1 MSRTID
7 EKVVSL
13 QFENQNFEKN
23 VKTSMSTLEKFQNSL
38 KFDGAEKGIEKVEK
52 VASKFDMKHMTEEV
66 TNTSK
71 AFSALETVA
80 TGVLLRIGSKIG
92 DVTTKLVTSLSGI
105 ENVTNGYSKFEQKT
119 GSVQTLLNS
128 TGKDLEDINKYLNT
142 LMRFSDETSYGF
154 TEMASSLA
162 QLTSNGGDIER
173 LVPMITGIANA
184 VAFAGK
190 GPAEFSRAI
199 YNLNQSYGAGA
210 LKYLDWKSLE
220 QAGVASKDLKKAFI
234 ETAIELG
241 KLNEEAMTTSGTIVD
256 IANFSQTLKDNWAD
270 TEVMEETFGKFA
282 KYTQMADEMV
292 NSGEVETYYEAY
304 EILAQTYDDVYLKAA
319 KAAQETK
326 TFNEAVEATKDAVSS
341 VWLTF
346 FETVFGDFYKAKTL
360 WSSLAEDLYDIFVVP
375 GKKMNEVVG
384 GAFKDV
390 YTQLEDVF
398 KGKAFKDA
406 GVTFENFSES
416 FMAFLKN
423 SGYNIDELI
432 EKYGSLRDAF
442 AEGDAIIT
450 DAQGHTARL
459 GDVFSRFLTKFV
471 ADVDAGRSA
480 TKDIAGNLE
489 KVQNIF
495 DGIWRGDFGNGA
507 ERVEKL
513 TKASIDYA
521 TAQDLINRLAKEGHR
536 SGYILTAKD
545 IEYLSEAELKNL
557 GITPELANEIS
568 KLAKEADK
576 ANQPLSELIG
586 DIVGRSNRKT
596 AANLLAETILNLT
609 GTIKNLQ
616 STVGEAWSKV
626 FTGNLAD
633 VIYNIMLRIHDFVE
647 AIREATTESKLLTD
661 IFTIFFHG
669 LKIIGK
675 GFTLVYEVVKKLI
688 EAGIKVL
695 STLFKDLNINV
706 DDFATTISDALDM
719 AIDWVKNN
727 ETIIEYVEK
736 AANGLS
742 SALSAVKSWIE
753 QVVSLDDVSLF
764 FSGIK
769 DSLTNLS
776 NVKIDFSGLLGGY
789 SKVVEKI
796 KTGKKLS
803 FKDITSG
810 IAGFFTNFK
819 DTVTKA
825 LSDTYNQFKMS
836 EDQIAEFEDKIQK
849 FGESLVTLGFG
860 YLSLT
865 TFKKLAESLSDLIS
879 PIRTLSDVFASFA
892 DVGKSIKAYI
902 DTMTK
907 DRAVNNI
914 LKVSVAVGIFA
925 AALYALASIG
935 DSDALWTAIKATAA
949 LFTIIGVFIGV
960 MTLLGKVNTKDG
972 STIQV
977 NLTNFAVLIGAL
989 AGSLLLVAAALKVID
1004 GVKTQT
1010 LFLGGAILITLMGV
1024 LTACANS
1031 IKDGSKFY
1039 RAGSSIKDIIGFAVG
1054 IYLLAMALKKFD
1066 EVEFKHPIWTL
1077 TYIAAFA
1084 AALFAVGVALKHV
1097 SGWSSLP
1104 IIAFTLSI
1112 VKILETIKKLSDVK
1126 GSTYAKGLLRL
1137 IPIFAVII
1145 TIMKLSKG
1153 LAKEGA
1159 TFSAMFIVGIATSLL
1174 LVGKAIEQLASLDE
1188 GQLIKGGG
1196 AALAL
1201 FTAIGLIGAVMTRIA
1216 NIEKGS
1222 IKSAIGAAIII
1233 VTAAASLYVMA
1244 GAILLYKNIPEEDL
1258 WKAVK
1263 AIGEMF
1269 AAIGFLFVL
1278 IGASGLFY
1286 GGDKSKNASQAYQV
1300 VSALGKI
1307 AIIVGILAVSL
1318 AGLAL
1323 VAHFDPTAFN
1333 AAIIGIVSVIG
1344 SLAILVVALSVIKS
1358 FKDLSV
1364 QLGAV
1369 IGILASVGTV
1379 LYVLSTQIPDSEK
1392 AIAVAKSLSEIMLAV
1407 SAAILVTSIAAK
1419 LCSGLTNAGAIIVSL
1434 GEILG
1439 IIMAL
1444 AAVIAV
1450 IDEFVDDNGHIS
1462 SAIDTFV
1469 NVMTKIGEAIGGFAG
1484 GALGGLVSGFTN
1496 ELVQAGANISAFAD
1510 SIKSIFELQVPETF
1524 SDTLNNIRSV
1534 FAVFGGNKEYIK
1546 NIASLKE
1553 DTGNIKTFFTQFG
1566 GALKIFSDSVEEI
1579 DIEKVNAA
1587 SNAGNMFAA
1596 LSETLGK
1603 TRTGGLMSLIFGGKE
1618 NLGSFSSNM
1627 VTFGKGLVNFSN
1639 EVKSFDAAKIEN
1651 ILPVIKEIIG
1661 LESNLQSN
1669 GSLLGLLIGG
1679 DKFGNKSLDDFAERV
1694 TAFGAGLKA
1703 FSLSLVGFN
1712 PKSVDIAVKAGE
1724 TLTELEKSLQIS
1736 WNIMGFFE
1744 GGDDGNRSL
1753 SDFGNRI
1760 QEFVAGLVNG
1770 LNALSQLNVSN
1781 DIIRKPLAPLSDGET
1796 GFDTVNKAVDELI
1809 LIGEKFSAFEGTLN
1823 ESGSLFSDNGSLAKF
1838 GTGIATL
1845 GTGIKNFSDT
1855 FPDNLPEIEDVKQM
1869 ITITQMLLD
1878 FSKANTLTQEESEN
1892 MTTLGDSIQGVTGR
1906 IGDLFGK
1913 VTGLFSGEGMEFD
1926 PEMVKD
1932 NLSSIFDNDTVTEG
1946 ISESGTNVT
1955 KTLLD
1960 SMGGTILS
1968 SESRTKLDTNVK
1980 NLGETTVKKLDKK
1993 KEMTSN
1999 AVNYMQGLINGLES
2013 MKAALFAKVDEIAA
2027 GVTSRMQFKWSMHS
2041 PSKVAYKLGAYYVE
2055 GLINGFAD
2063 MTEPAVETAESMALS
2078 VVDAVSAAMDTST
2091 QVLEDTYSPMI
2102 TPVLDTESFM
2112 NSASSINGFLDSYGN
2127 YSALLGVNA
2136 AREGM
2141 QNQNGGQ
2148 NPVEVTVNFT
2158 VNNAGKDL
2166 TEADIT
2172 TYARR
2177 ISNEINTLLGN
2188 AI

>member
-38 KFDGAEKGIEKVEK
+38 KFDGAEKGIEKVERA
-52 VASKFDMKHMTEEV
+52 ASKFEMNNMVSATTAVQK
-66 TNTSK
+66 S
-71 AFSALETVA
+71 FSALEIVA
-80 TGVLLRIGSKIG
+80 INVLSNIANRAVMTGEKFVK
-92 DVTTKLVTSLSGI
+92 SLSVDNI
-105 ENVTNGYSKFEQKT
+105 LAGYGKYEEKT
-119 GSVQTLLNS
+119 ASVQTLLNS
-128 TGKDLEDINKYLNT
+128 TGKELSEINGYLDT

-154 TEMASSLA
+154 TEMAKSLA
-162 QLTSNGGDIER
+162 QLTSSGGDIEK
-173 LVPMITGIANA
+173 LIPMITGIANA
-184 VAFAGK
+184 TAFAGK

-210 LKYLDWKSLE
+210 LKYMDWKSLE
-220 QAGVASKDLKKAFI
+220 LAGVATKDLKQAFI
-234 ETAIELG
+234 QTAIELG
-241 KLNEEAMTTSGTIVD
+241 KLNSAGETFDGTLVD
-256 IANFSQTLKDNWAD
+256 IGNFGETLKKGWAD
-270 TEVMEETFGKFA
+270 TQVMEETFGKFS

-292 NSGEVETYYEAY
+292 NAGQFDTYSKAY
-304 EILAQTYDDVYLKAA
+304 EHLAKQYDDIYIRAA
-319 KAAQETK
+319 KAAQEAK
-326 TFNEAVEATKDAVSS
+326 TFKEAIDATKDAVSS
-341 VWLTF
+341 KWLKS
-346 FETVFGDFYKAKTL
+346 FELVFGDYETAKKTWTTL
-360 WSSLAEDLYDIFVVP
+360 ANDLYDIFALP
-375 GKKMNEVVG
+375 GDSRNTVLS
-384 GAFKDV
+384 GAFENGYDQLKNFFNDV
-390 YTQLEDVF
+390 GVDFNNFDGDF
-398 KGKAFKDA
+398 KK
-406 GVTFENFSES
+406 
-416 FMAFLKN
+416 FLKQN
-423 SGYNIDELI
+423 GYNIDALIKQYGSIGNAVANGAII
-432 EKYGSLRDAF
+432 EKYGGLGSRSLGKILEEYTNNFIAKID
-442 AEGDAIIT
+442 EGAKV
-450 DAQGHTARL
+450 AGGTA
-459 GDVFSRFLTKFV
+459 DT
-471 ADVDAGRSA
+471 
-480 TKDIAGNLE
+480 LE
-489 KVQNIF
+489 HVQKIF
-495 DGIWRGDFGNGA
+495 DGIWKGEWGNGE
-507 ERVEKL
+507 ERYERL

-521 TAQDLINRLAKEGHR
+521 TAQGLINKMAEEGHR
-536 SGYILTAKD
+536 AGYRLTAGD
-545 IEYLSEAELKNL
+545 IEYLTAAQIENLGFTKEEAAELKS
-557 GITPELANEIS
+557 LA
-568 KLAKEADK
+568 EAAED
-576 ANQPLSELIG
+576 ASIPLSKILE
-586 DIVGRSNRKT
+586 SMKRKSGQVLLSET
-596 AANLLAETILNLT
+596 IANLTA
-609 GTIKNLQ
+609 TIKNLQ
-616 STVGEAWSKV
+616 DTVGVAWSKV
-626 FTGNLAD
+626 F
-633 VIYNIMLRIHDFVE
+633 NIDAAEVLYRIVEGIHDFTESVKN
-647 AIREATTESKLLTD
+647 ATTESKFLTD
-661 IFTIFFHG
+661 VFTVFFQG
-669 LKIIGK
+669 LKILGK

-706 DDFATTISDALDM
+706 DDFATSISDALDM

-810 IAGFFTNFK
+810 ITGFFTNFK

-836 EDQIAEFEDKIQK
+836 EDQIAEFENKIQK
-849 FGESLVTLGFG
+849 FGETLVGLGFG
-860 YLSLT
+860 YLALT

-902 DTMTK
+902 DTMTR

-935 DSDALWTAIKATAA
+935 NSDALWTAIKATAA
-949 LFTIIGVFIGV
+949 LFTIIGIFIGA

-972 STIQV
+972 SVVQV

-1004 GVKTQT
+1004 GLKPET
-1010 LFLGGAILITLMGV
+1010 LLLGGGILATLMGV
-1024 LTACANS
+1024 LTVCANS

-1039 RAGSSIKDIIGFAVG
+1039 RAGSSIKDIIGFAAG
-1054 IYLLAMALKKFD
+1054 IYLLALALKKFD
-1066 EVEFKHPIWTL
+1066 EVEFKHPVWTL

-1112 VKILETIKKLSDVK
+1112 VKLLETIKKLSDVK

-1201 FTAIGLIGAVMTRIA
+1201 FTAIGLIGAAMTRIA
-1216 NIEKGS
+1216 NIERGS

-1244 GAILLYKNIPEEDL
+1244 GAILLYKNIPKEDL
-1258 WKAVK
+1258 WKAVN
-1263 AIGEMF
+1263 AIGAMF
-1269 AAIGFLFVL
+1269 AAIGILFAL

-1286 GGDKSKNASQAYQV
+1286 GGDTFRNASQAYQV
-1300 VSALGKI
+1300 VAALGKI

-1344 SLAILVVALSVIKS
+1344 SLAILVVALSAIKS

-1369 IGILASVGTV
+1369 VGILASVGTV

-1496 ELVQAGANISAFAD
+1496 ELVQAGENISAFAD

-1566 GALKIFSDSVEEI
+1566 GALKVFSDSVAEI
-1579 DIEKVNAA
+1579 DIEKINAA
-1587 SNAGNMFAA
+1587 SNAGNMFAT

-1618 NLGSFSSNM
+1618 NLGSFSKNM
-1627 VTFGKGLVNFSN
+1627 VSFGKGLVNFSN
-1639 EVKSFDAAKIEN
+1639 EVEGFNAAKIEN
-1651 ILPVIKEIIG
+1651 VLPVIKEIIG

-1679 DKFGNKSLDDFAERV
+1679 DKFGNKSLDSFAERV

-1712 PKSVDIAVKAGE
+1712 PRSVDIAVEAGKA
-1724 TLTELEKSLQIS
+1724 LTELEKSLQIS

-1753 SDFGNRI
+1753 SNFGNRI

-1770 LNALSQLNVSN
+1770 LNALSQLNVSG
-1781 DIIRKPLAPLSDGET
+1781 DIIQKPLAPLSDGET

-1845 GTGIKNFSDT
+1845 GTGIKNFADT
-1855 FPDNLPEIEDVKQM
+1855 FPDNLPEIEAVQQM

-1878 FSKANTLTQEESEN
+1878 FSKANSLTQEESEN
-1892 MTTLGDSIQGVTGR
+1892 MTTLGASIQGVTGS

-2027 GVTSRMQFKWSMHS
+2027 GVTSRMQFNWSMHS

-2078 VVDAVSAAMDTST
+2078 VVDALSAAMDTST

-2102 TPVLDTESFM
+2102 TPVLDTASFM

-2148 NPVEVTVNFT
+2148 NQVEVTVNFT

-2172 TYARR
+2172 AYARR
-2177 ISNEINTLLGN
+2177 MSNEINTLLGD